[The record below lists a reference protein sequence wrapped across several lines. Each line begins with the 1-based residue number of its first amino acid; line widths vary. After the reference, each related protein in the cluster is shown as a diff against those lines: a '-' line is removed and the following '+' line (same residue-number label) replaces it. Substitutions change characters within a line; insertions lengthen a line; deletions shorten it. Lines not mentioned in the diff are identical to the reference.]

1 MDPLRLTVVRDDC
14 QPGLTRGTL
23 SVDGL
28 LMFYTCEDE
37 DRGLTTTDTLAHVQ
51 QVKVK
56 GRTAIP
62 LGTYPVAFTWS
73 PKYRRMM
80 PLVGSVPGFQGIRIH
95 SGNTAADTEG
105 CLLVGK
111 TRTPT
116 GVGSSRV
123 AITELYALL
132 QAATDAGRP
141 ISISY
146 TRPPP
151 A

>member
-73 PKYRRMM
+73 PKYRRLM

-105 CLLVGK
+105 CLLVG
-111 TRTPT
+111 
-116 GVGSSRV
+116 SSRL
-123 AITELYALL
+123 AIRELYALL

-146 TRPPP
+146 TRPTP

>member
-1 MDPLRLTVVRDDC
+1 MEPLLLEVVRDDP

-23 SVDGL
+23 YVDGVH
-28 LMFYTCEDE
+28 FGCTCEDE
-37 DRGLTTTDTLAHVQ
+37 DRGLDHTDSLAHVK
-51 QVKVK
+51 QVKVQ

-62 LGTYPVAFTWS
+62 TGTYPVAFTWS
-73 PKYRRMM
+73 PKYKRMM
-80 PLVGSVPGFQGIRIH
+80 PLVGSVTGFQGIRIH

-116 GVGSSRV
+116 GVGSSRL
-123 AITELYALL
+123 AIAELYKLL

-141 ISISY
+141 IRITY
-146 TRPPP
+146 RLP
-151 A
+151 

>member
-1 MDPLRLTVVRDDC
+1 
-14 QPGLTRGTL
+14 
-23 SVDGL
+23 
-28 LMFYTCEDE
+28 
-37 DRGLTTTDTLAHVQ
+37 
-51 QVKVK
+51 
-56 GRTAIP
+56 
-62 LGTYPVAFTWS
+62 
-73 PKYRRMM
+73 MM
-80 PLVGSVPGFQGIRIH
+80 PLVGCVPVFQGIRIH

-111 TRTPT
+111 TRTTT

-123 AITELYALL
+123 AIAELYALL

-146 TRPPP
+146 TRPTP